1 MLVVSCKDGNSSN
14 SAQEIPD
21 RSNVIINVP
30 RGEQAPPANPGQ
42 RNFGGMMPM
51 GGNAN
56 RQRPQRP
63 QGQGQAAQRPAQV
76 HEQEKH
82 KPALKLLFPFLR
94 LFRDKSRS

>member
-51 GGNAN
+51 GGAN
-56 RQRPQRP
+56 RQRSQRP
-63 QGQGQAAQRPAQV
+63 QGQGQTAQRPAQMPPMQRPTPQV
-76 HEQEKH
+76 RTGENCIT
-82 KPALKLLFPFLR
+82 
-94 LFRDKSRS
+94 